1 MFRRHFMQRI
11 TFAGAGGLA
20 SVGAMEAREIRK
32 VTYRVKGFSCI
43 TCAVGLETMLQQQKG
58 IVRAKASYTD
68 ARAIIE
74 FDPEL
79 VTDIWLKA
87 FIADMGFTVEEDKRS

>member
-20 SVGAMEAREIRK
+20 SIGAMEAREIRT
-32 VTYRVKGFSCI
+32 VTYRVKGFSCV
-43 TCAVGLETMLQQQKG
+43 TCAVGLETMLRQQKG
-58 IVRAKASYTD
+58 IAGAKASYPD
-68 ARAIIE
+68 AKAIIE
-74 FDPEL
+74 FDPKL
-79 VTDIWLKA
+79 VTDSWLRA